1 MKKSRLEVVLS
12 VFVLGYSGTL
22 HAAGPAAVLN
32 LWPKEPPG
40 ELLKLV
46 PEQDLTKD
54 KDRLIAGRRIIKLGN
69 VATPQVHLFQPPK
82 EKRNGTAVVI
92 CPGGGFNILAWDLE
106 GTEVAEWLN
115 SLGVTAVVLKYR
127 VPSKQGDSR
136 WLSAVQDAQRAM
148 SLTRSKAKEWGIAP
162 DRIGVLG
169 FSAGGFTAG
178 HVAVQHG
185 KRLYDA
191 IDDTDKTTFRPD
203 FAVLVYPGMFIDD
216 KSRELKPEFKASKE
230 TPPLFF
236 VHAEDDGLSCENSI
250 QLYLSL
256 KKAGVP
262 GELHVYDVGGHGYGL
277 RPVAELPVTG
287 WPKRCED
294 WLGRRGLLKGEK

>member
-1 MKKSRLEVVLS
+1 MNSTRRFVVCSLIGLLTQS
-12 VFVLGYSGTL
+12 AS
-22 HAAGPAAVLN
+22 AAEPIEVLN
-32 LWPKEPPG
+32 IWPNSPPG
-40 ELLKLV
+40 ELLKLDA
-46 PEQDLTKD
+46 EKDLTKD
-54 KDRLIAGRRIIKLGN
+54 KDRLIGGRRIIKLGN
-69 VATPQVHLFQPPK
+69 VAIPQIHVFQPPK

-115 SLGVTAVVLKYR
+115 SIGVTAVVLKYR

-178 HVAVQHG
+178 HVAVQHD
-185 KRLYDA
+185 KRLYEA
-191 IDDTDKTTFRPD
+191 VDDVDKVSFRPD

-216 KSRELKPEFKASKE
+216 KSKELKPEFKATKE

-262 GELHVYDVGGHGYGL
+262 GELHIYDVGGHGYGL
-277 RPVAELPVTG
+277 RPVAEAPVTS